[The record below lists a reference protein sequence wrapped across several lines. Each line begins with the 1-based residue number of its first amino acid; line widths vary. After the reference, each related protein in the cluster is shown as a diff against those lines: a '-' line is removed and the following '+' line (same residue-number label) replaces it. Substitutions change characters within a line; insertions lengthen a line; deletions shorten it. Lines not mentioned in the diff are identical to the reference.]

1 MTDEAQPLDD
11 PSGAIPE
18 PVETRPASPPI
29 AQRLDGTDC
38 RSFAF
43 AGAIAFTGYLCTLA
57 PDVTLEW
64 SGLMATS
71 ANYAAP
77 SAPPG
82 YPVWTLYSWLCA
94 HLIPFSN
101 IAWRVAVGSAVA
113 SAVACGLASLM
124 VSYSSRILFDSLPAF
139 SALGPREQNVLRL
152 VCGCVAGLVLAFSG
166 SVWMLEKC
174 NDCC

>member
-29 AQRLDGTDC
+29 AARLDGTDG
-38 RSFAF
+38 RSFAI
-43 AGAIAFTGYLCTLA
+43 AGAIAFIGYLGTLA
-57 PDVTLEW
+57 PNVTLEW

-82 YPVWTLYSWLCA
+82 YPAWTLYSWLFA

-101 IAWRVAVGSAVA
+101 IAWRITVGSAVA
-113 SAVACGLASLM
+113 SAVACGLTSVM
-124 VSYSSRILFDSLPAF
+124 VSYSGRILFGSLPAF
-139 SALGPREQNVLRL
+139 SALASRDQNLLRC
-152 VCGCVAGLVLAFSG
+152 VCGSVAGLILA
-166 SVWMLEKC
+166 
-174 NDCC
+174 

>member
-113 SAVACGLASLM
+113 SAVAEQARAAGTALAGNEVGFAPGDTVTGGAGSTQ
-124 VSYSSRILFDSLPAF
+124 VSDR
-139 SALGPREQNVLRL
+139 RV
-152 VCGCVAGLVLAFSG
+152 
-166 SVWMLEKC
+166 
-174 NDCC
+174 